1 MNIMSKGLRGLLA
14 ASCSTFI
21 AFVAAAAAPTAADY
35 ARRPE
40 VRSVTVSPD
49 NTRAAMI
56 VQSKQ
61 GRAALA
67 TIDLTKPAT
76 PKIIAGYDD
85 VDVVS
90 VDWINDKRLVYV
102 AHEPGPRVY
111 SDKWGTFAIDHDG
124 EDSRMIITAQ
134 SDSGDIGT
142 TKYRMLTSGWRLY
155 RPVRDGSDDIYAVR
169 LADTVKRGNAP
180 VAVSRL
186 DTRTG
191 RARAVS
197 DGQPENAASWVFDAN
212 GRLAV
217 VMTDERPRQRLW
229 WQPAAGEPWTV
240 VREWQTYGEDAL
252 WPLALEAD
260 GTLIVASNAGADNLS
275 IRTFDLRKR
284 ELSREP
290 LVGVNGYD
298 VEAVRIDHRLQQ
310 VVGVSFDAQRNATVW
325 FDEALATAQATVDK
339 ALPPGRSNTLL
350 CGNCVGAARFVVHST
365 SDRQPGEY
373 YVFDAAA
380 RSLRV
385 LAASRP
391 WIEEATQGRRSYHR
405 IAARDG
411 LSLPV
416 VVTHPASVPANQPA
430 PTVLLVHGGPWAPGA
445 TLDWEPEPQ
454 FLASLGYRV
463 LQVSFRGTTGLGW
476 KHFRASWGEYG
487 LSMQDDL
494 EDALLW
500 SVKEGLT
507 DPRRVCI
514 YGASYGG
521 YAALMGPVRHPER
534 YRCAASLVGVT
545 DLSLLFSW
553 NWSDVPAAARG
564 HDLKIM
570 IGDPDTE
577 AAKLRR
583 QSPVSRVSE
592 IKVPVLVASGRLDER
607 VAPEHANRF
616 VSAARQAGVDV
627 ERIDYEEGHG
637 FSRPE
642 SQVDFWNRLAAFM
655 GRHLKP

>member
-1 MNIMSKGLRGLLA
+1 MTCIAPRALLLGLCA
-14 ASCSTFI
+14 AMTW
-21 AFVAAAAAPTAADY
+21 AAAASPLTAADF
-35 ARRPE
+35 ARAPE
-40 VRSVTVSPD
+40 IRSLVVSPD
-49 NTRAAMI
+49 NTRAAML
-56 VQSKQ
+56 VQSKE

-67 TIDLTKPAT
+67 TLDLTKPAT
-76 PKIIAGYDD
+76 PKIIAAYGD
-85 VDVVS
+85 VDVVHAE
-90 VDWINDKRLVYV
+90 WINDKRLVYV
-102 AHEPGPRVY
+102 AREPGPRVMT
-111 SDKWGTFAIDHDG
+111 DKWGTFAIDHDG
-124 EDSRMIITAQ
+124 EDSRMIITGR
-134 SDSGDIGT
+134 SDTEGDGGSGI
-142 TKYRMLTSGWRLY
+142 KSRLLTRVWSLY

-169 LADTVKRGNAP
+169 YADTPKRGYVP

-191 RARAVS
+191 RATPVS
-197 DGQPENAASWVFDAN
+197 EGQPDNAAGWVFDAS

-217 VMTDERPRQRLW
+217 VATDERPRQRLW

-240 VREWQTYGEDAL
+240 VREWESYGEGAI
-252 WPLALEAD
+252 WPLALERD
-260 GTLIVASNAGADNLS
+260 GTLIVASNAGGDNVG

-284 ELSREP
+284 ALDKEA

-298 VEAVRIDHRLQQ
+298 MESVRFDYKLQQ
-310 VVGVSFDAQRNATVW
+310 VVGVTFDAQRRTSVW
-325 FDEALATAQATVDK
+325 FDDGLAKAQAAVDK
-339 ALPPGRSNTLL
+339 ALPQGRSNQLL
-350 CGNCVGAARFVVHST
+350 CGDCAGAVRFVVHST

-373 YVFDAAA
+373 YIFDAVA
-380 RSLRV
+380 RSLRL
-385 LAASRP
+385 LAATRP
-391 WIEEATQGRRSYHR
+391 WIDEAAQGQRSYHR

-411 LSLPV
+411 LPLPV
-416 VVTHPASVPANQPA
+416 VVTHPATVHANQAA
-430 PTVLLVHGGPWAPGA
+430 PTVMLVHGGPWAPGA

-476 KHFRASWGEYG
+476 KHFRSSWGEYG

-500 SVKEGLT
+500 SVKQGLT
-507 DPRRVCI
+507 DPARVCI

-521 YAALMGPVRHPER
+521 YAALMGPVRHPSR

-564 HDLKIM
+564 YDLKLM
-570 IGDPDTE
+570 IGNPDTE
-577 AAKLRR
+577 AEKLRR

-592 IKVPVLVASGRLDER
+592 IKVPVLVSSGRLDER

-616 VSAARQAGVDV
+616 VGAARQAGVDV
-627 ERIDYEEGHG
+627 ERIDYDEGHG
-637 FSRPE
+637 FSRTD
-642 SQVDFWNRLAAFM
+642 SQVDFWNRLAAFLS
-655 GRHLKP
+655 RHLKP

>member
-1 MNIMSKGLRGLLA
+1 MTCIALRALLLGLCA
-14 ASCSTFI
+14 AMTW
-21 AFVAAAAAPTAADY
+21 AAAASPLTAADF
-35 ARRPE
+35 ARAPE
-40 VRSVTVSPD
+40 IRSLVVSPD
-49 NTRAAMI
+49 NTRAAML
-56 VQSKQ
+56 VQSKE

-67 TIDLTKPAT
+67 TLDLTKPAT
-76 PKIIAGYDD
+76 PKIIAAYGD
-85 VDVVS
+85 VDVVHAE
-90 VDWINDKRLVYV
+90 WINDKRLVYV
-102 AHEPGPRVY
+102 AREPGPRVMT
-111 SDKWGTFAIDHDG
+111 DKWGTFAIDHDG
-124 EDSRMIITAQ
+124 EDSRMIITGR
-134 SDSGDIGT
+134 SDTEGDGGSGI
-142 TKYRMLTSGWRLY
+142 KSRLLTRVWSLY

-169 LADTVKRGNAP
+169 YADTPKRGYVP

-191 RARAVS
+191 RATPVS
-197 DGQPENAASWVFDAN
+197 EGQPDNAAGWVFDAS

-217 VMTDERPRQRLW
+217 VATDERPRQRLW

-240 VREWQTYGEDAL
+240 VREWESYGEGAI
-252 WPLALEAD
+252 WPLALERD
-260 GTLIVASNAGADNLS
+260 GTLIVASNAGGDNVG

-284 ELSREP
+284 ALDKEA

-298 VEAVRIDHRLQQ
+298 MESVRFDYKLQQ
-310 VVGVSFDAQRNATVW
+310 VVGVTFDAQRRTSVW
-325 FDEALATAQATVDK
+325 FDDGLAKAQAAVDK
-339 ALPPGRSNTLL
+339 ALPQGRSNQLL
-350 CGNCVGAARFVVHST
+350 CGDCAGAVRFVVHST

-373 YVFDAAA
+373 YIFDAVA
-380 RSLRV
+380 RSLRL
-385 LAASRP
+385 LAATRP
-391 WIEEATQGRRSYHR
+391 WIDEAAQGQRSYHR

-411 LSLPV
+411 LPLPV
-416 VVTHPASVPANQPA
+416 VVTHPATVHANQAA
-430 PTVLLVHGGPWAPGA
+430 PTVMLVHGGPWAPGA

-476 KHFRASWGEYG
+476 KHFRSSWGEYG

-500 SVKEGLT
+500 SVKQGLT
-507 DPRRVCI
+507 DPARVCI

-521 YAALMGPVRHPER
+521 YAALMGPVRHPSR

-564 HDLKIM
+564 YDLKLM
-570 IGDPDTE
+570 IGNPDTE
-577 AAKLRR
+577 AEKLRR

-592 IKVPVLVASGRLDER
+592 IKVPVLVSSGRLDER

-616 VSAARQAGVDV
+616 VGAARQAGVDV
-627 ERIDYEEGHG
+627 ERIDYDEGHG
-637 FSRPE
+637 FSRTD
-642 SQVDFWNRLAAFM
+642 SQVDFWNRLAAFLS
-655 GRHLKP
+655 RHLKP

>member
-1 MNIMSKGLRGLLA
+1 MAGRLRRMA
-14 ASCSTFI
+14 AALFGAMTW
-21 AFVAAAAAPTAADY
+21 AAAAAPPTAADY
-35 ARRPE
+35 ARWPE
-40 VRSVTVSPD
+40 VRSLVVSPD
-49 NTRAAMI
+49 NTHAAML
-56 VQSKQ
+56 VQSKE

-67 TIDLTKPAT
+67 TVDLTKQAA
-76 PKIIAGYDD
+76 PKIIAAYSD
-85 VDVVS
+85 VDVVR
-90 VDWINDKRLVYV
+90 VHWINNKRLVYV
-102 AHEPGPRVY
+102 AHEPGPRIF

-124 EDSRMIITAQ
+124 EDGRMIITGR
-134 SDSGDIGT
+134 SDTDAETGSSI
-142 TKYRMLTSGWRLY
+142 KYRLLTRVWRLL

-169 LADTVKRGNAP
+169 YSETVNRGYVP

-191 RARAVS
+191 RARTVS
-197 DGQPENAASWVFDAN
+197 DGQPDNADSWLFDAS

-217 VMTDERPRQRLW
+217 VTTDERPRRRLW
-229 WQPAAGEPWTV
+229 WQPAAGEPWKV
-240 VREWQTYGEDAL
+240 VREWESYGEGGL
-252 WPLALEAD
+252 WPEVLERD
-260 GTLIVASNAGADNLS
+260 GTLIVSARAERDTTA
-275 IRTFDLRKR
+275 IYTFDLRKGV
-284 ELSREP
+284 LDKEP

-298 VEAVRIDHRLQQ
+298 VDDVRFDHKAQQ
-310 VVGVSFDAQRNATVW
+310 AVGVAFDAERRTTVW
-325 FDEALATAQATVDK
+325 FDEGLAKAQATVDK

-350 CGNCVGAARFVVHST
+350 CGDCVGATRYVVHST

-373 YVFDAAA
+373 HVYDVAA

-385 LAASRP
+385 LAVSRP
-391 WIEEATQGRRSYHR
+391 WIDETTQGRRSYHR
-405 IAARDG
+405 VPARDG
-411 LSLPV
+411 LPLPV
-416 VVTHPASVPANQPA
+416 VVTHPASVPAGQAA

-445 TLDWEPEPQ
+445 GLDWEPEPQ
-454 FLASLGYRV
+454 FLAGLGYRV

-500 SVKEGLT
+500 AVKQGLT
-507 DPRRVCI
+507 DPGRVCI

-534 YRCAASLVGVT
+534 YRCAVSHVGVT

-553 NWSDVPAAARG
+553 NWSDIPAAARG
-564 HDLKIM
+564 HDLKLL
-570 IGDPDTE
+570 IGDPERD
-577 AAKLRR
+577 ADKLKR
-583 QSPVSRVSE
+583 QSPVTRVSE

-607 VAPEHANRF
+607 VTPEHANRF
-616 VSAARQAGVDV
+616 VSAARQAGVEV
-627 ERIDYEEGHG
+627 ERIDYDEGHG

-642 SQVDFWNRLAAFM
+642 SETDFWNRLAAFL